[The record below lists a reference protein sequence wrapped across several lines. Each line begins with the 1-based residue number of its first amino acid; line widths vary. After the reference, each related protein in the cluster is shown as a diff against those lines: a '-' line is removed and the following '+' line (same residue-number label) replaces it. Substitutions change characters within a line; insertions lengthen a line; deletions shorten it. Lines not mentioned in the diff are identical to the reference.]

1 MTIRTAN
8 TITIDWWHN
17 AQPMATI
24 SPQTREQ
31 LNDQAWL
38 QVCERLRDGYREG
51 ELVFDIYRGYWSIET
66 KEIPWP

>member
-1 MTIRTAN
+1 MTIRTAHA
-8 TITIDWWHN
+8 ITIDWWHN

-24 SPQTREQ
+24 SPQAREQ